1 MARQTSPSAA
11 RTHSSRTVRGWELP
25 KDERERMIH
34 EAAYYRF
41 VRRGYRHG
49 QDLDDWLAAEAAVFA
64 GEWEVA
70 LNKQGDEAPAGL
82 ENEPEIQQQ
91 SARSAGKDDALKR
104 AIRKSPQRAIPQIE
118 GVDPAEAPPRE

>member
-49 QDLDDWLAAEAAVFA
+49 QDLDDWLAAEAAVLA

-70 LNKQGDEAPAGL
+70 HKQGDEAPAVL
-82 ENEPEIQQQ
+82 DEELEIQQQ
-91 SARSAGKDDALKR
+91 RSRSPGKDDAVKR
-104 AIRKSPQRAIPQIE
+104 AIRKSPRRAIPQIE
-118 GVDPAEAPPRE
+118 GVDPAEAPLRE